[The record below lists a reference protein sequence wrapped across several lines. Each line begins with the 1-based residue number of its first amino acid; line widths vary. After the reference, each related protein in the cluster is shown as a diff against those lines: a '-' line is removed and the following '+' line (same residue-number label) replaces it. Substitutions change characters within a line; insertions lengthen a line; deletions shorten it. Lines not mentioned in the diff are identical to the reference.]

1 MFNSL
6 TGRLSETTAY
16 GVRIETS
23 GVEWDLETSAQT
35 IARLARSREAV
46 RVYTYL
52 HHREDVM
59 RLYGFYS
66 VPERALFLEL
76 IKVSGVG
83 PKQALRILSGAGIE
97 RLPLILETGDVDAL
111 AALPGLGRKTAQ
123 KILVTLQGTLNLQ
136 DGVSGGVAGGEIV
149 AALVDMGFDR
159 KAAQSAAAAAEKAV
173 DHDGVETDRREAE
186 ILRRAIITLSGGDVP

>member
-6 TGRLSETTAY
+6 TGRLTETTTY
-16 GVRIETS
+16 GIRIETS

-35 IARLARSREAV
+35 IGTLARSQDVV
-46 RVYTYL
+46 RVFTYL

-59 RLYGFYS
+59 RLYGFHS
-66 VPERALFLEL
+66 VAERALFLEL

-83 PKQALRILSGAGIE
+83 PKQALRILSGAGID
-97 RLPLILETGDVDAL
+97 RLPAILEAGDVDSL

-123 KILVTLQGTLNLQ
+123 KILVSLQGKLSL
-136 DGVSGGVAGGEIV
+136 DGGSADGAAGTEIV

-159 KAAQSAAAAAEKAV
+159 RAAQAAAVAAERGV
-173 DHDGVETDRREAE
+173 DEDGVGLELRESE
-186 ILRRAIITLSGGDVP
+186 ILRRAIVSLSSGEKR

>member
-35 IARLARSREAV
+35 IAKLARSQEAV

-136 DGVSGGVAGGEIV
+136 DGVSGGVPGGEIV
-149 AALVDMGFDR
+149 TALVDMGFDR
-159 KAAQSAAAAAEKAV
+159 KAAQSAAATAEKAV
-173 DHDGVETDRREAE
+173 DHNGIEADRREAE
-186 ILRRAIITLSGGDVP
+186 ILRRAIITLSGGDTL